1 MGEKTGIEG
10 RVALVSGASRG
21 IGRAVAIELA
31 AEGAKIIINYKT
43 SDEKA
48 KAVKG
53 EIEVMGGEA
62 ELLRFDISSPEEVK
76 KAVKDLVDKNGRLDI
91 LVNNAGLTRD
101 NLLAIMKES
110 EWDDVIDTNL
120 KGAFLLT
127 KAAIRPMIKA
137 RWGRIVNITSVAGQY
152 GNPGQANY
160 SASKAGIIGF
170 TRSVAREL
178 AERNITVNAV
188 SPGLIDTEMTDAL
201 PEKARDAI
209 ISQIPMGRIGTPK
222 DVAQAVSFLVSDY
235 ASYITGQVIGVNGG
249 LYM

>member
-1 MGEKTGIEG
+1 MGLEMGIEG
-10 RVALVSGASRG
+10 RVALISGASRG
-21 IGRAVAIELA
+21 IGRAVALELA
-31 AEGAKIIINYKT
+31 AEKAKVIINYK
-43 SDEKA
+43 SSEEKA
-48 KAVKG
+48 KGVKK
-53 EIEVMGGEA
+53 EIEAMGGDA

-76 KAVKDLVDKNGRLDI
+76 AALKDLIGKTGRLDI
-91 LVNNAGLTRD
+91 LINNAGLTRD
-101 NLLAIMKES
+101 NILAIMKES
-110 EWDDVIDTNL
+110 EWDDVLDTNL

-188 SPGLIDTEMTDAL
+188 SPGLIDTEMSDAL
-201 PEKARDAI
+201 PDKAKEAI

-222 DVAQAVSFLVSDY
+222 DVAQTVSFLVSEY
-235 ASYITGQVIGVNGG
+235 AGYITGQVIGVNGG

>member
-1 MGEKTGIEG
+1 MGLEMDLEG
-10 RVALVSGASRG
+10 RVALISGASRG
-21 IGRAVAIELA
+21 IGREVALELA
-31 AEGAKIIINYKT
+31 AEKAKVIINYK
-43 SDEKA
+43 SSEEKA
-48 KAVKG
+48 KGVKS
-53 EIEVMGGEA
+53 EIEEMGGEA

-76 KAVKDLVDKNGRLDI
+76 AALKDLIGKTGRLDI

-101 NLLAIMKES
+101 NILAIMKES
-110 EWDDVIDTNL
+110 EWDDVLDTNL

-170 TRSVAREL
+170 TRAVAREL

-201 PEKARDAI
+201 PAKAKEAI

-222 DVAQAVSFLVSDY
+222 DVAQAVSFLVSEY
-235 ASYITGQVIGVNGG
+235 AGYITGQVIGVNGG

>member
-1 MGEKTGIEG
+1 MGLEG
-10 RVALVSGASRG
+10 RVALISGASRG
-21 IGRAVAIELA
+21 IGRAVALELA
-31 AEGAKIIINYKT
+31 AGKAKVIINYKT
-43 SDEKA
+43 NEKKA
-48 KAVKG
+48 KGVKS
-53 EIEVMGGEA
+53 EIEEMGGDA

-76 KAVKDLVDKNGRLDI
+76 AAVKDLIGKTGRLDI

-101 NLLAIMKES
+101 NILAIMKES
-110 EWDDVIDTNL
+110 EWDDVLDTNL

-201 PEKARDAI
+201 PEKAKEAI

-222 DVAQAVSFLVSDY
+222 DVALAVSFLVSEY

>member
-1 MGEKTGIEG
+1 MGLEMDLEG
-10 RVALVSGASRG
+10 RVALISGASRG
-21 IGRAVAIELA
+21 IGRAVALELA
-31 AEGAKIIINYKT
+31 AEKAKIIINYK
-43 SDEKA
+43 SSEEKA
-48 KAVKG
+48 KGVKS
-53 EIEVMGGEA
+53 EIEGMGGEA

-76 KAVKDLVDKNGRLDI
+76 AAIKDLIGKTGRLDI

-101 NLLAIMKES
+101 NILAIMKES
-110 EWDDVIDTNL
+110 EWDDVLDTNL

-201 PEKARDAI
+201 PEKAKEAI

-222 DVAQAVSFLVSDY
+222 DVAQAVSFLVSEY
-235 ASYITGQVIGVNGG
+235 ASYITGQVISVNGG

>member
-1 MGEKTGIEG
+1 MGLEE
-10 RVALVSGASRG
+10 RVALISGASRG
-21 IGRAVAIELA
+21 IGRAVALELA
-31 AEGAKIIINYKT
+31 AEKAKVIINYK
-43 SDEKA
+43 SSEERA
-48 KAVKG
+48 KSVKR
-53 EIEVMGGEA
+53 EIEEMGGDA

-76 KAVKDLVDKNGRLDI
+76 AALKDLIGKTGRLDI

-110 EWDDVIDTNL
+110 EWDDVLDTNL
-120 KGAFLLT
+120 KGTFLLT
-127 KAAIRPMIKA
+127 KAVMRPMIKA
-137 RWGRIVNITSVAGQY
+137 RWGRIVNMTSVAGQY

-160 SASKAGIIGF
+160 SASKAGVIGF
-170 TRSVAREL
+170 TRAVAREL

-201 PEKARDAI
+201 PPKAKEAI

-222 DVAQAVSFLVSDY
+222 DVAQAVSFLVSEY
-235 ASYITGQVIGVNGG
+235 AGYITGQIIGVNGG